1 MGFPAA
7 AAGAGKVGVSMARPR
22 APISVLEANGKK
34 HLGKAEIASREV
46 TEINADPPKQIRSP
60 DALPEDLRKD
70 FLSIG
75 KQLSALG
82 IFCKLDYDTLVRY
95 LVARKFWQRAADEIA
110 AAMEQDDLK
119 AAEKWT
125 NLQDKYFK
133 QCRGCANDLGMT
145 IGARC
150 RLVVPQ
156 KEEPEENPLEALL
169 RRRQA

>member
-1 MGFPAA
+1 
-7 AAGAGKVGVSMARPR
+7 MARPR
-22 APISVLEANGKK
+22 SPIAVLEAKGKK
-34 HLGKAEIASREV
+34 HLTKAEAGEREME
-46 TEINADPPKQIRSP
+46 EIKANPPKQIRAP
-60 DALPEDLRKD
+60 ACLPEDLRKD
-70 FLSIG
+70 FLDIG

-110 AAMEQDDLK
+110 AAMDQEDLK

-125 NLQDKYFK
+125 SLQDRYFK
-133 QCRGCANDLGMT
+133 QCRGCANDMGMT

-150 RLVVPQ
+150 RLVIPQ
-156 KEEPEENPLEALL
+156 KEEPEENPLEAML